1 MAHLGSALGRRS
13 RQIGTVQEAAALA
26 WVGRWEYS
34 SSQALAVLTNRQ
46 VQPRLIRAGLLQR
59 ELLRNPYAY
68 VHSLAMITEKGI
80 EHLASLLEK
89 IRVPGFL
96 RDEAIARGFS
106 ALLLD
111 DTHPAIRPAKRVRVT
126 TLEHDVLLQERIALE
141 IREQGESWG
150 TENPALPGFQRML
163 TMRELLR
170 VPRRPGTRVADCVL
184 LRPSATRDDAWVR
197 VYVELENSAK
207 GTMEKDYCCCAWK
220 HQLREEHE
228 LRILCTGEAFARS
241 WRAAL
246 AREKVPLTSRSPTG
260 RLRRHPTEHKS
271 IALFPSSQVSIEV
284 VTPEELRAAL
294 ARPPRRASEMPQ
306 EELDQAVQARLAN
319 ELDVQTW
326 DAEHAWED
334 DVLAEW
340 EDTAQPD
347 HTWRRR

>member
-1 MAHLGSALGRRS
+1 MAQLGSALGRRS
-13 RQIGTVQEAAALA
+13 RQIGVVQEAAALA

-34 SSQALAVLTNRQ
+34 SSNALAVLTNRQ
-46 VQPRLIRAGLLQR
+46 VQPRLIRAGLLRR

-68 VHSLAMITEKGI
+68 VHSLAMITKEGI
-80 EHLASLLEK
+80 KHLASLLEK
-89 IRVPGFL
+89 IRDPGFL
-96 RDEAIARGFS
+96 RDEAIARGFE

-111 DTHPAIRPAKRVRVT
+111 DTHPAIHPAKRVRVT

-150 TENPALPGFQRML
+150 AESLAHPGFQRML

-170 VPRRPGTRVADCVL
+170 IPRRPGNRVADCVL
-184 LRPSATRDDAWVR
+184 LRPSLTRDDAWIR

-220 HQLREEHE
+220 EQLRGEHE
-228 LRILCTGEAFARS
+228 LRILCTHEAFARS

-246 AREKVPLTSRSPTG
+246 AREKVPLTSRGSTG

-271 IALFPSSQVSIEV
+271 IALFPSPQVSIEV
-284 VTPEELRAAL
+284 VSPEALRAAL
-294 ARPPRRASEMPQ
+294 ARPPRRGSEMPQ
-306 EELDQAVQARLAN
+306 EELDQAVEARLAN
-319 ELDVQTW
+319 EQDVQAW

-340 EDTAQPD
+340 EDTVQPER
-347 HTWRRR
+347 TWGKR